1 MKCSFN
7 CNLHNTCCNSVH
19 WKFNIMFGG
28 GKPQWSVLK
37 HNGPMFPPKYIYLK
51 IPIIIN
57 NKEIILSEQAEE
69 YAFMYAKYI
78 DTPYTEN
85 NTFKK
90 NFWKDFKPSL
100 SKDLNINSLDD
111 IDFTLIKNYIT

>member
-51 IPIIIN
+51 IPI
-57 NKEIILSEQAEE
+57 
-69 YAFMYAKYI
+69 
-78 DTPYTEN
+78 
-85 NTFKK
+85 TFVIVLRQY
-90 NFWKDFKPSL
+90 FVVL
-100 SKDLNINSLDD
+100 LR
-111 IDFTLIKNYIT
+111 